1 MQVGIQ
7 PVFISFKIKL
17 YEDLVSK
24 INKKNDKRFNNRGYS
39 LFFLMGVDSKYVKMT
54 GLQDFY

>member
-1 MQVGIQ
+1 MQVVIQ

-24 INKKNDKRFNNRGYS
+24 INKKRFSNRGYS
-39 LFFLMGVDSKYVKMT
+39 LFFLMGIDSNNVKMT

>member
-1 MQVGIQ
+1 MQVVIQ

-39 LFFLMGVDSKYVKMT
+39 LFFLMSVDSKYVKMT